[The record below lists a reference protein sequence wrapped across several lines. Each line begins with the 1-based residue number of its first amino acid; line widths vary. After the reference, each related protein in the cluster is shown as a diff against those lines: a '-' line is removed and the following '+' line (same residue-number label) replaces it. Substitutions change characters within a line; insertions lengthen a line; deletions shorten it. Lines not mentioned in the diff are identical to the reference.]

1 MKGETYNSANGGSYL
16 QAGKVKQLTKGNW
29 LVSEILG
36 FNTKR
41 KEVIFTAVE
50 GLRSGHFAVNVRNGK
65 ISQPF
70 GELQGKRT

>member
-1 MKGETYNSANGGSYL
+1 MKGETYKNANGGGYFQ

-29 LVSEILG
+29 LVREILG

-50 GLRSGHFAVNVRNGK
+50 GLRSA
-65 ISQPF
+65 I
-70 GELQGKRT
+70 LQ